1 MNNEVL
7 NLIEKYLEFI
17 VANKNLSNN
26 TYISYKNDI
35 YEYVKLYKNKKI
47 PDLNTN
53 RIETYTKFLSE
64 NFSIRTHCRKLSS
77 VKNFYK
83 YLYDKRIIE
92 FNTFSN
98 IDFPKITRNIPK
110 VLTEYE
116 ILELIKKSYEDSSF
130 KGLRLSLMIELLY
143 GTGIRVSEM
152 VGLKIRDITE
162 NFSAIII
169 TSKGNKERVI
179 PLLDCIRKSLQN
191 YLKKLNNNSE
201 SKKRFEYLFPS
212 NSKKGYITRNRFFQ
226 LLQNLG
232 LKNGLPKERISPH
245 TLRHSFATHLL
256 QKGADLRLIQE
267 SLGHSD
273 ISTTEIYTHVDSNR
287 LKNVLKNKHSL
298 NKNIDKLIKI

>member
-83 YLYDKRIIE
+83 FLYDKRILE

>member
-1 MNNEVL
+1 MSNEIL

-26 TYISYKNDI
+26 TYKSYKNDI
-35 YEYVKLYKNKKI
+35 CEYVRLFKNTDISHLNSNKI
-47 PDLNTN
+47 EAYLK
-53 RIETYTKFLSE
+53 YLSE

-83 YLYDKRIIE
+83 FLYDKRILD
-92 FNTFSN
+92 FNIFSN

-110 VLTEYE
+110 VLTENE
-116 ILELIKKSYEDSSF
+116 ILELIKKSYEDKTF
-130 KGLRLSLMIELLY
+130 KGLRLSVMIELLY

-152 VGLKIRDITE
+152 VSLKIGDITE

-169 TSKGNKERVI
+169 TSKGDKERVI
-179 PLLDCIRKSLQN
+179 PLLDCVRKSLRN
-191 YLKKLNNNSE
+191 YLENLNKNLE
-201 SKKRFEYLFPS
+201 SKRRFKYLFPS
-212 NSKKGYITRNRFFQ
+212 NSQKGHITRNRFFQ

-232 LKNGLPKERISPH
+232 VRNGLPKERISPH

-298 NKNIDKLIKI
+298 SKNIDKLIKI